1 MLRKSFF
8 FASISLLAALAIS
21 SHVDAWGG
29 CRPEVAG
36 SSFPYVS
43 YGNGGYSGAVGYGYP
58 YVSNRYGGY
67 SGAAGYGYPYV
78 SNRHGYNR
86 RW

>member
-43 YGNGGYSGAVGYGYP
+43 YGNGGYSGAVG
-58 YVSNRYGGY
+58 
-67 SGAAGYGYPYV
+67 
-78 SNRHGYNR
+78 
-86 RW
+86 